1 MDKAEARMDRFDKQ
15 LKATANLV
23 RVGMKIAVKNSKD
36 IASLIASHRRLEK
49 KMDRLIDLLVAG

>member
-1 MDKAEARMDRFDKQ
+1 MDRFDKQ